1 MSRQWAQ
8 KKSGSNS
15 SMSVQKSSSSQRP
28 FTAPVYDAPA
38 PKQTPSVQAK
48 RRNVDWSRVTV
59 EAQSPAGVQAKLS
72 VGAPGDKYE
81 QEADAM
87 ANKVMTMPAPETEE
101 PIGGEEEEVQTKAL
115 GNSTLQRETMPEEEA
130 PFQTKQTS
138 NPEPQTPN
146 PSLENQLNSSQP
158 VAAGLMLP
166 RVTGTPTAPPFP
178 YEGPVE
184 FPRIPGETPF
194 NPSMGQGAV
203 AEGATA
209 TEGTGVVAAE
219 GTGVVAAEGTGVV
232 AAEGA
237 GVVAA
242 EGAGVVAAEG
252 AGVVAAEGAA
262 ATAGGLGAGAIL
274 PVALAG
280 AAGIAA
286 GIGLDKGV
294 NYLGQKITGDDKG
307 DYSISNGI
315 AKKLTSTDQALTSLW
330 ADPSKPE
337 YTQTIGRQLANW
349 LTPTMNEQPTNQNPS
364 PAQLPEQEGQNP
376 APAID
381 PTTGE
386 PVQAPANQP
395 DTPAID
401 RVTGEPLQAPS
412 NQDDNQEDL
421 DTMSKTGRKKSKDV
435 IENQKTRV
443 EEIRRQRDALRS
455 KPNKTPEDK
464 EQIDKID
471 KALKKAE
478 NDLRASENHAQK
490 SQKPATRN

>member
-1 MSRQWAQ
+1 M
-8 KKSGSNS
+8 
-15 SMSVQKSSSSQRP
+15 
-28 FTAPVYDAPA
+28 
-38 PKQTPSVQAK
+38 
-48 RRNVDWSRVTV
+48 
-59 EAQSPAGVQAKLS
+59 
-72 VGAPGDKYE
+72 
-81 QEADAM
+81 
-87 ANKVMTMPAPETEE
+87 
-101 PIGGEEEEVQTKAL
+101 
-115 GNSTLQRETMPEEEA
+115 
-130 PFQTKQTS
+130 
-138 NPEPQTPN
+138 
-146 PSLENQLNSSQP
+146 
-158 VAAGLMLP
+158 
-166 RVTGTPTAPPFP
+166 
-178 YEGPVE
+178 
-184 FPRIPGETPF
+184 
-194 NPSMGQGAV
+194 
-203 AEGATA
+203 
-209 TEGTGVVAAE
+209 
-219 GTGVVAAEGTGVV
+219 
-232 AAEGA
+232 
-237 GVVAA
+237 
-242 EGAGVVAAEG
+242 
-252 AGVVAAEGAA
+252 
-262 ATAGGLGAGAIL
+262 
-274 PVALAG
+274 
-280 AAGIAA
+280 
-286 GIGLDKGV
+286 
-294 NYLGQKITGDDKG
+294 GQKITGDDKG